1 MKHVAISTIAKEYL
15 LTNYGSFFQHYAL
28 RKVLK
33 SLGFHPFR
41 VQSTKER
48 KYKILHIVE
57 SLKNFL
63 RPYYWAMK
71 RLPDRHLYVMRI
83 RKNKEQVRLFET
95 DYKSLIGEIDEP
107 MVFNEST
114 VGIKGGDQV
123 FWVDEERLWLHDIN
137 DGNPIIS
144 YAASGDWEFI
154 SNDLITQQF
163 LKNELSRFSA
173 IGIREALGVD
183 LISKILSNAKPI
195 KHVIDPVL
203 FLSKEDYFE
212 IQSQKAIFKKPT
224 LFCYLVNIRSMDEL
238 QLDKYML
245 LAKNLGCELRMLGI
259 QGADVYMPKEFSVS
273 LSPREFLRAI
283 HDSQYYITNSFHG
296 SVFALIYEKNFL
308 SVSQNNR
315 PGRDQNQRQ
324 KELVQKYNVANRWVG
339 NEISFKE
346 MQMQLESKL
355 DWVSISEKINVE
367 RTESFEWLKRAIASE
382 S

>member
-48 KYKILHIVE
+48 KHKILHIVE

-63 RPYYWAMK
+63 RPCYWAVK
-71 RLPDRHLYVMRI
+71 RLPQRRFYVMRI

-95 DYKSLIGEIDEP
+95 DYKSLIGEIEEP
-107 MVFNEST
+107 MTFDEST
-114 VGIKGGDQV
+114 VGIMGGDQV
-123 FWVDEERLWLHDIN
+123 LWVDEERVWLHDIK

-154 SNDLITQQF
+154 SNDLNTQLF
-163 LKNELSRFSA
+163 LKNELARFNA
-173 IGIREALGVD
+173 IGVREQLGVD
-183 LISKILSNAKPI
+183 LISKILSDSKSI

-224 LFCYLVNIRSMDEL
+224 LFCYLVNIRSMEEL
-238 QLDKYML
+238 QLDKYIS
-245 LAKNLGCELRMLGI
+245 LAKKLGCELKMLGI
-259 QGADVYMPKEFSVS
+259 QGADVYIPNEFSVS

-324 KELVQKYNVANRWVG
+324 KELMQKYDVANRYVS

-355 DWVSISEKINVE
+355 DWVSISEKINGE
-367 RTESFEWLKRAIASE
+367 RAESFEWLKRAIASE

>member
-48 KYKILHIVE
+48 KHKILHIVE

-63 RPYYWAMK
+63 RPYYWAVK
-71 RLPDRHLYVMRI
+71 RLPQRRFYDMRI

-123 FWVDEERLWLHDIN
+123 LWVDEERVWLHDIK
-137 DGNPIIS
+137 DGNPIVS

-163 LKNELSRFSA
+163 LKNELVRFSA
-173 IGIREALGVD
+173 IGVREQLGVD

-212 IQSQKAIFKKPT
+212 VQSQKAIFKKPT
-224 LFCYLVNIRSMDEL
+224 LFCYLVNIRSMEEL
-238 QLDKYML
+238 QLDKYIS
-245 LAKNLGCELRMLGI
+245 LAKKLGCELRMLGI
-259 QGADVYMPKEFSVS
+259 QGADVYIPKEFSVS

-324 KELVQKYNVANRWVG
+324 KELTQKYDVANRWVG

-346 MQMQLESKL
+346 MQKQLESKL
-355 DWVSISEKINVE
+355 DWVSISEKINGE

>member
-15 LTNYGSFFQHYAL
+15 LTNFGSFFQHYAL

-63 RPYYWAMK
+63 RPYYWAVK
-71 RLPDRHLYVMRI
+71 RLPQRRFYVMRI

-95 DYKSLIGEIDEP
+95 DYKSLIGEIEEP
-107 MVFNEST
+107 MTFDEST
-114 VGIKGGDQV
+114 VGIMGGDQV
-123 FWVDEERLWLHDIN
+123 LWVDEERVWLHDIK

-163 LKNELSRFSA
+163 LKNELVRFSA
-173 IGIREALGVD
+173 IGVREQLGVD
-183 LISKILSNAKPI
+183 LISKILSDSKSI
-195 KHVIDPVL
+195 KHVIDSVL

-224 LFCYLVNIRSMDEL
+224 LFCYLVNIRSMEEL
-238 QLDKYML
+238 QLDKYIS
-245 LAKNLGCELRMLGI
+245 LAKNLDCDLKMLGI
-259 QGADVYMPKEFSVS
+259 QGADVYIPNEFSVS

-283 HDSQYYITNSFHG
+283 YDSQYYITNSFHG

-324 KELVQKYNVANRWVG
+324 KELMQKYDVANRWVG
-339 NEISFKE
+339 NESLEAE
-346 MQMQLESKL
+346 MKLQLEKKQ
-355 DWVSISEKINVE
+355 DWASIRQKIIEDREN
-367 RTESFEWLKRAIASE
+367 SLSWLKQAVGD
-382 S
+382 

>member
-63 RPYYWAMK
+63 RPYYWAVK
-71 RLPDRHLYVMRI
+71 RLPQRRFYVMRI

-123 FWVDEERLWLHDIN
+123 LWVDEERVWLHDIK
-137 DGNPIIS
+137 DGNPIVS

-173 IGIREALGVD
+173 IGVREQLGVD

-212 IQSQKAIFKKPT
+212 VQSQKAIFKKPT
-224 LFCYLVNIRSMDEL
+224 LFCYLVNIRSMEEL
-238 QLDKYML
+238 QLDKYIS
-245 LAKNLGCELRMLGI
+245 LAKNLGCDLKMLGI
-259 QGADVYMPKEFSVS
+259 QGADVYIPNEFSVS

-308 SVSQNNR
+308 SVSQNYR

-324 KELVQKYNVANRWVG
+324 KELMQKYNVANRWVG

-355 DWVSISEKINVE
+355 DWVSISEKINGE

>member
-48 KYKILHIVE
+48 KHKILHIVE
-57 SLKNFL
+57 SLKNFF
-63 RPYYWAMK
+63 RPYYWAVK
-71 RLPDRHLYVMRI
+71 RLPLRRFYVMRI

-107 MVFNEST
+107 MVFDEST
-114 VGIKGGDQV
+114 VGIMGGDQV
-123 FWVDEERLWLHDIN
+123 LWVDEERVWLHDIK

-173 IGIREALGVD
+173 IGVREQLGVD
-183 LISKILSNAKPI
+183 LISKILSDSKSI

-224 LFCYLVNIRSMDEL
+224 LFCYLVNIRSMEEL
-238 QLDKYML
+238 QLDKYIS

-259 QGADVYMPKEFSVS
+259 QGADIYIPKEFSVS
-273 LSPREFLRAI
+273 FDRVIAVVTQYDRKGIWRSMDGLSQRIFARFWVNTVLFRK
-283 HDSQYYITNSFHG
+283 ITAPF
-296 SVFALIYEKNFL
+296 
-308 SVSQNNR
+308 
-315 PGRDQNQRQ
+315 
-324 KELVQKYNVANRWVG
+324 
-339 NEISFKE
+339 
-346 MQMQLESKL
+346 
-355 DWVSISEKINVE
+355 
-367 RTESFEWLKRAIASE
+367 
-382 S
+382 

>member
-95 DYKSLIGEIDEP
+95 DYKSLIGEIEEP
-107 MVFNEST
+107 MTFDEST

-123 FWVDEERLWLHDIN
+123 LWVDEERVWLHDIK

-212 IQSQKAIFKKPT
+212 VQSQKAIFKKPT
-224 LFCYLVNIRSMDEL
+224 LFCYLVNIRNKKEL
-238 QLDKYML
+238 QLDKYIS

-259 QGADVYMPKEFSVS
+259 QGADVYIPKEFSVS

-324 KELVQKYNVANRWVG
+324 KELMQKYDVANHWVS

-355 DWVSISEKINVE
+355 DWVSISEKINGE

>member
-1 MKHVAISTIAKEYL
+1 MKHVAISTISKEFL
-15 LTNYGSFFQHYAL
+15 LKNYGSFFQHFAL

-33 SLGFHPFR
+33 SLGFRPFR

-48 KYKILHIVE
+48 KHKILHIVE
-57 SLKNFL
+57 YIKNFL

-95 DYKSLIGEIDEP
+95 DYKSLIGEIEEP
-107 MVFNEST
+107 MTFDEST
-114 VGIKGGDQV
+114 VGIMGGDQV
-123 FWVDEERLWLHDIN
+123 FWVDEERVWLHDIK

-144 YAASGDWEFI
+144 YAASGDWKFI
-154 SNDLITQQF
+154 SGDLETQLF
-163 LKNELSRFSA
+163 LKNELVRFSA
-173 IGIREALGVD
+173 IGVREQLGVD

-224 LFCYLVNIRSMDEL
+224 LFCYLVNIRSMEEL
-238 QLDKYML
+238 QLDKYIS
-245 LAKNLGCELRMLGI
+245 LAKNLGCDLKMLGI
-259 QGADVYMPKEFSVS
+259 QGADIYIPNEFSVL

-324 KELVQKYNVANRWVG
+324 KELMQKYDVANRWVG

-355 DWVSISEKINVE
+355 DWVSISEKINGE
-367 RTESFEWLKRAIASE
+367 RTESVEWLKRAIASE

>member
-48 KYKILHIVE
+48 KHKILHIVE

-63 RPYYWAMK
+63 RPYYWAVK
-71 RLPDRHLYVMRI
+71 RLPQRRFYVMRI

-95 DYKSLIGEIDEP
+95 DYKSLIGEIEEP
-107 MVFNEST
+107 MTFDEST
-114 VGIKGGDQV
+114 VGIMGGDQV
-123 FWVDEERLWLHDIN
+123 FWVDEERVWLHDIK

-173 IGIREALGVD
+173 IGVREQLGVD

-195 KHVIDPVL
+195 KHVIDSVL

-212 IQSQKAIFKKPT
+212 IQSQKVIFKKPT
-224 LFCYLVNIRSMDEL
+224 LFCYLVNIRNKKEL
-238 QLDKYML
+238 QLDKYIS

-259 QGADVYMPKEFSVS
+259 QGADVYIPKEFSVS

-283 HDSQYYITNSFHG
+283 HDSHYYITNSFHG

-324 KELVQKYNVANRWVG
+324 KELMQKYDVANRWVG

-355 DWVSISEKINVE
+355 DFVSISEKINGE

>member
-1 MKHVAISTIAKEYL
+1 MKYVAISTIAKEYL

-48 KYKILHIVE
+48 KHKILHIVD

-63 RPYYWAMK
+63 RPYYWAVK
-71 RLPDRHLYVMRI
+71 RLPLRRFYVMRI

-107 MVFNEST
+107 MVFDEST
-114 VGIKGGDQV
+114 VGIMGGDQV
-123 FWVDEERLWLHDIN
+123 LWVDEERVWLHDIK

-173 IGIREALGVD
+173 IGVREQLGVD
-183 LISKILSNAKPI
+183 LISKILSDSKSI

-224 LFCYLVNIRSMDEL
+224 LFCYLVNIRSMEEL
-238 QLDKYML
+238 QLDKYIS
-245 LAKNLGCELRMLGI
+245 LAKKLGCELKMLGI
-259 QGADVYMPKEFSVS
+259 QGADVYIPNEFSVS

-324 KELVQKYNVANRWVG
+324 KELMQKYNVANRWVG

-355 DWVSISEKINVE
+355 DWVSISEKINGE

>member
-63 RPYYWAMK
+63 RPYYWAVK
-71 RLPDRHLYVMRI
+71 RLPQRRFYVMRI

-95 DYKSLIGEIDEP
+95 DYNSLIGEIDEP

-123 FWVDEERLWLHDIN
+123 LWVDEERVWLHDIK

-173 IGIREALGVD
+173 IGIRETLGVD
-183 LISKILSNAKPI
+183 LISKILADSKSI

-212 IQSQKAIFKKPT
+212 VQSQKAIFKKPT

-238 QLDKYML
+238 QLDKYIS

-259 QGADVYMPKEFSVS
+259 QGADIYIPKEFSVS

-324 KELVQKYNVANRWVG
+324 KELMQKYDVANRYVS

-355 DWVSISEKINVE
+355 DWVSISEKINGE

>member
-1 MKHVAISTIAKEYL
+1 MKYVAISTIAKEYL

-63 RPYYWAMK
+63 RPYYWAIK
-71 RLPDRHLYVMRI
+71 RLPQRRFYVMRI

-95 DYKSLIGEIDEP
+95 DYKSLIGEIEEP
-107 MVFNEST
+107 MTFDEST
-114 VGIKGGDQV
+114 VGIMGGDQV
-123 FWVDEERLWLHDIN
+123 LWVDEERVWLHDIK

-154 SNDLITQQF
+154 SNDINTQLF

-173 IGIREALGVD
+173 IGVREQLGVD

-224 LFCYLVNIRSMDEL
+224 LFCYLVNIRSMEEL
-238 QLDKYML
+238 QLDKYIS
-245 LAKNLGCELRMLGI
+245 LAKNLDCDLMMLGI
-259 QGADVYMPKEFSVS
+259 QGADVYIPKEFSVS

-324 KELVQKYNVANRWVG
+324 KELMQKYNVANRWVG

-355 DWVSISEKINVE
+355 DWVSISEKINGE
-367 RTESFEWLKRAIASE
+367 RAESFEWLKRAIASD

>member
-137 DGNPIIS
+137 DGNPIVS

-154 SNDLITQQF
+154 SNDIITQQF

-173 IGIREALGVD
+173 IGVREQLGVD
-183 LISKILSNAKPI
+183 LISKILSNAKTI

-212 IQSQKAIFKKPT
+212 VQSQKAIFKKPT

-238 QLDKYML
+238 QLDKYIS
-245 LAKNLGCELRMLGI
+245 LAKNLGCDLKMLGI
-259 QGADVYMPKEFSVS
+259 QGADVYIPNEFSVS

-324 KELVQKYNVANRWVG
+324 KELMQKYDVANRYVS

-346 MQMQLESKL
+346 MQIQLESKL
-355 DWVSISEKINVE
+355 DWVSISEKINGK

>member
-71 RLPDRHLYVMRI
+71 RLPDRRFYVMRI

-123 FWVDEERLWLHDIN
+123 LWVDEERVWLHDIK
-137 DGNPIIS
+137 DDNPIIS

-173 IGIREALGVD
+173 IGVREQLGVD

-212 IQSQKAIFKKPT
+212 VQSQKAIFKKPT
-224 LFCYLVNIRSMDEL
+224 LFCYLVNIRNKKEL
-238 QLDKYML
+238 QLDKYIS

-259 QGADVYMPKEFSVS
+259 QGADVYIPKEFSVS

-324 KELVQKYNVANRWVG
+324 KELMQKYDVANRYVS

-355 DWVSISEKINVE
+355 DWVSISEKINGE

>member
-1 MKHVAISTIAKEYL
+1 MKHVAISTISKEYL

-48 KYKILHIVE
+48 KHKILHIVE

-63 RPYYWAMK
+63 RPYYWAVK
-71 RLPDRHLYVMRI
+71 RLPQRRFYVMRI

-123 FWVDEERLWLHDIN
+123 FWVDEERLWLHDIK

-163 LKNELSRFSA
+163 LKNELVRFSA
-173 IGIREALGVD
+173 IGVREQLGVD
-183 LISKILSNAKPI
+183 LISKILSNSKSI

-224 LFCYLVNIRSMDEL
+224 LFCYLVNIRSMEEL
-238 QLDKYML
+238 QLDKYIS

-259 QGADVYMPKEFSVS
+259 QGADVYIPNEFSVS

>member
-123 FWVDEERLWLHDIN
+123 FWVDEERVWLHDIK

-154 SNDLITQQF
+154 SNDINTQLF

-173 IGIREALGVD
+173 IGVREQLGVD
-183 LISKILSNAKPI
+183 LISKILSDSKSI

-212 IQSQKAIFKKPT
+212 VQSQKAIFKKPT

-238 QLDKYML
+238 QLDKYIS
-245 LAKNLGCELRMLGI
+245 LAKKLGCELRMLGI
-259 QGADVYMPKEFSVS
+259 QGADIYIPKEFSVS
-273 LSPREFLRAI
+273 LSQREFLRAI

-315 PGRDQNQRQ
+315 PGRNQNQRQ
-324 KELVQKYNVANRWVG
+324 KELMQKYNVANRWVG

-355 DWVSISEKINVE
+355 DWVSISEKINGE
-367 RTESFEWLKRAIASE
+367 RTESFEWLTRAIASE

>member
-41 VQSTKER
+41 VRSTKER

-63 RPYYWAMK
+63 RPYYWAVK
-71 RLPDRHLYVMRI
+71 RLPQRRFYVMRI

-123 FWVDEERLWLHDIN
+123 FWVDEERVWLHDIK

-173 IGIREALGVD
+173 IGVREQLGVD

-212 IQSQKAIFKKPT
+212 VQSQKAIFKKPT
-224 LFCYLVNIRSMDEL
+224 LFCYLVNIRNKKEL
-238 QLDKYML
+238 QLDKYIS

-259 QGADVYMPKEFSVS
+259 QGADVYIPKEFSVS

-324 KELVQKYNVANRWVG
+324 KELMQKYDVANRWVG

-355 DWVSISEKINVE
+355 DWVSISEKINGE